1 MGRMLVDELP
11 ALIISCSISFHIFVY
26 FCMYLS
32 PLFLEIA
39 RNQSKRIYFLLFD
52 VSEDPVSFCL
62 HVAFPPPFTRL
73 QEFLKITR
81 LNSHSYYVISASQ
94 ELKATIQNREPAIE
108 KIRLGYTRLSPDG
121 ASVAAREVEPLMLRW
136 SSLVAVLTD
145 HLESRAG
152 LLVKFRGY
160 HEEHS
165 QVDRGVEELLGDIQ
179 QIESD
184 DDIPLRDRIIQL
196 EVGAFVFLFF
206 FVLRRCSTAGFALR
220 HPMALSFFRS

>member
-1 MGRMLVDELP
+1 MLDECIDNRFP
-11 ALIISCSISFHIFVY
+11 
-26 FCMYLS
+26 
-32 PLFLEIA
+32 
-39 RNQSKRIYFLLFD
+39 R
-52 VSEDPVSFCL
+52 VS
-62 HVAFPPPFTRL
+62 
-73 QEFLKITR
+73 
-81 LNSHSYYVISASQ
+81 VISAFQ
-94 ELKATIQNREPAIE
+94 ELKATIENREPAIE

-121 ASVAAREVEPLMLRW
+121 ASVAAREVEPLVQRW
-136 SSLVAVLTD
+136 KSLVAVLTE

-184 DDIPLRDRIIQL
+184 DDVPLRDRIIQL

-206 FVLRRCSTAGFALR
+206 FVLRRCSTVWFALR
-220 HPMALSFFRS
+220 RPMALRFFRSWMSWCHGLSLQADRVCNLVSEQSEDG